1 MEPPGGDAC
10 SRPQTR
16 TLFCVST
23 TPLPSSASD
32 PGAILPRSAS
42 LALWL
47 WAQDRAGAP
56 DARALRAVAQD
67 DEPHALT
74 GDVPSDVADATL
86 RSLLG
91 AWAGRV
97 VASAALF
104 PEPGDAMGV
113 PAEVSAPAIEAEECV
128 LVTVRSERE
137 PTSLPASAGGPRG
150 VEHWA
155 LVPDVETFGSALEP
169 GHLVSWAMA
178 RIPDWAHRTL
188 GTVGS
193 LSEAERALQNS
204 LRSATEALSALDV
217 SRWRDDA
224 GEAIAALRSTVDLR
238 DHLPAGIDPRRSHVF
253 QSAARLRAIVDL
265 ATVDDGGAVNLW
277 QADQRSTA
285 LREIDRVARR
295 AMAAA
300 TFSAPP
306 PPS

>member
-1 MEPPGGDAC
+1 M
-10 SRPQTR
+10 S
-16 TLFCVST
+16 ST
-23 TPLPSSASD
+23 PHPSSAPD

-47 WAQDRAGAP
+47 WASDAAGSSDP
-56 DARALRAVAQD
+56 RALRAVVQD
-67 DEPHALT
+67 DEPHALA
-74 GDVPSDVADATL
+74 GDVPADVSEATL
-86 RSLLG
+86 RSLLA

-97 VASAALF
+97 IASAALF

-128 LVTVRSERE
+128 LVSVRSQEWGAAE
-137 PTSLPASAGGPRG
+137 HTT

-155 LVPDVETFGSALEP
+155 LVPDVETFGSVLEP
-169 GHLVSWAMA
+169 GHLVSWSMT
-178 RIPDWAHRTL
+178 RVPEWAHRTL

-193 LSEAERALQNS
+193 LSDAERALQRS
-204 LRSATEALSALDV
+204 LQAATEALSALDV
-217 SRWRDDA
+217 SRWREDA

-238 DHLPAGIDPRRSHVF
+238 DHLPLGIDPRRSHVF

-295 AMAAA
+295 AMASA
-300 TFSAPP
+300 TFNAPP
-306 PPS
+306 PRT

>member
-1 MEPPGGDAC
+1 M
-10 SRPQTR
+10 S
-16 TLFCVST
+16 ST
-23 TPLPSSASD
+23 PSLPSATD

-47 WAQDRAGAP
+47 WGTDPASAAVERAI
-56 DARALRAVAQD
+56 RAVVHD
-67 DEPHALT
+67 DEPHGLS
-74 GDVPSDVADATL
+74 GDVPDDVAEPTL
-86 RSLLG
+86 HALLS
-91 AWAGRV
+91 AWCGRV

-128 LVTVRSERE
+128 LVSVSPSSGTKHQEH
-137 PTSLPASAGGPRG
+137 
-150 VEHWA
+150 VESWA
-155 LVPDVETFGSALEP
+155 LVPEVEAFGSVLEP
-169 GHLVSWAMA
+169 GHLVHWTMTRVA
-178 RIPDWAHRTL
+178 PWTHRTL

-193 LSEAERALQNS
+193 LADAERALQRS
-204 LRSATEALSALDV
+204 LRSTTEALASLDV
-217 SRWRDDA
+217 SRWREDA

-238 DHLPAGIDPRRSHVF
+238 GHLPRDLDPRRTHVF

-300 TFSAPP
+300 TFNAPVGAVP
-306 PPS
+306 PAR

>member
-1 MEPPGGDAC
+1 M
-10 SRPQTR
+10 S
-16 TLFCVST
+16 ST
-23 TPLPSSASD
+23 PSLPSAPD

-47 WAQDRAGAP
+47 WGTDPAATSVQ
-56 DARALRAVAQD
+56 RALRAVVQD
-67 DEPHALT
+67 DEPHALW
-74 GDVPSDVADATL
+74 GDVPTDVAESTL
-86 RSLLG
+86 HALLG
-91 AWAGRV
+91 AWGGRV

-128 LVTVRSERE
+128 LVTVG
-137 PTSLPASAGGPRG
+137 PGGPARVQG
-150 VEHWA
+150 STESWA

-169 GHLVSWAMA
+169 GHLVRWSMTRVAPWE
-178 RIPDWAHRTL
+178 HRTL

-193 LSEAERALQNS
+193 LGDAERALQRS
-204 LRSATEALSALDV
+204 LRAATEALTALDV
-217 SRWRDDA
+217 SRWREDA

-238 DHLPAGIDPRRSHVF
+238 GHLPTGLDPRRSHVF

-285 LREIDRVARR
+285 LREVDRVARR

-300 TFSAPP
+300 TFNAPDNQP
-306 PPS
+306 PGV